1 MFDISV
7 DKKQESN
14 VFNTQTHFEMIIV
27 GAGPAGLNAAL
38 YAKRKGID
46 VAVFSL
52 DVGGQL
58 HNTSQVDNY
67 LGIMDVLGGDLSKK
81 FEAHCESLG
90 VPIKTGHQV
99 ESIIRLRNGNFE
111 ITLDNEFKYTSV
123 ALIYTLGGAPRTLQV
138 PGEDAYAN
146 KGVSYCTTCDAPFF
160 KDQHVVVA
168 GGGNSAA
175 EAVIDLAAWA
185 KKITVVHRSQWRADQ
200 IILDQFKNVPNL
212 EIFLETQI
220 LEVLGE
226 TMMTG
231 LRVLDKKTN
240 TERIIKADGLF
251 VEIGNIPKSQLV
263 KELVD
268 LNEQGEVIVN
278 ERQETSLE
286 GLYAAGDVTTQ
297 IDKQIIISA
306 AEGAKAALAATNYIN
321 HKK

>member
-7 DKKQESN
+7 DKKPESN
-14 VFNTQTHFEMIIV
+14 VFKQQSHFEMIVI

-46 VAVFSL
+46 VSVISL

-67 LGIMDVLGGDLSKK
+67 LGIQDVLGGDLSKK
-81 FEAHCESLG
+81 FEDHCLSLG

-99 ESIIRLRNGNFE
+99 EKIER
-111 ITLDNEFKYTSV
+111 LDNANFKVILDNDETFTAV
-123 ALIYTLGGAPRTLQV
+123 TLIYTLGGSPRKLDV
-138 PGEDAYAN
+138 MGEDLYAN

-185 KKITVVHRSQWRADQ
+185 KKIMVVHRSQWRADQ

-212 EIFLETQI
+212 EILLETQI
-220 LEVLGE
+220 LEVLGD

-231 LRVLDKKTN
+231 LRVLDKKMG
-240 TERIIKADGLF
+240 EEKVIKADGLF
-251 VEIGNIPKSQLV
+251 VEIGNIPKSHLL
-263 KELVD
+263 KDLVD

-278 ERQETSLE
+278 HRQETSLE

-297 IDKQIIISA
+297 EDKQIIISA
-306 AEGAKAALAATNYIN
+306 AEGAKAALTATQYIN

>member
-7 DKKQESN
+7 DKKPESN
-14 VFNTQTHFEMIIV
+14 VFKTQCYFEMIIV

-67 LGIMDVLGGDLSKK
+67 LGIQDVLGSDLSKK

-99 ESIIRLRNGNFE
+99 DKIVRLDNDLYE
-111 ITLDNEFKYTSV
+111 ITLDNDESYTST
-123 ALIYTLGGAPRTLQV
+123 ALIYTLGGAPRMLQV
-138 PGEDAYAN
+138 PGEELYAN

-160 KDQHVVVA
+160 KNQHVVVA

-185 KKITVVHRSQWRADQ
+185 SKITVVHRSQWRADQ
-200 IILDQFKNVPNL
+200 IILDQFKNVPHL

-231 LRVLDKKTN
+231 LRVFDKKTQ

-251 VEIGNIPKSQLV
+251 VEIGNIPKSHLL
-263 KELVD
+263 KDLVD

-278 ERQETSLE
+278 DRQETTLD

-297 IDKQIIISA
+297 VDKQIIISA
-306 AEGAKAALAATNYIN
+306 AEGAKAALSATNYIN

>member
-7 DKKQESN
+7 DKKQESS
-14 VFNTQTHFEMIIV
+14 VFTTKNHFEMIIV

-99 ESIIRLRNGNFE
+99 DKITKNTDGLFE
-111 ITLDNEFKYTSV
+111 ITLDNDKAYTAF

-138 PGEDAYAN
+138 PGETEYAN

-160 KDQHVVVA
+160 KDLHVVVA

-200 IILDQFKNVPNL
+200 IILDQFKNIPNL

-220 LEVLGE
+220 LEVQGD

-251 VEIGNIPKSQLV
+251 VEIGNIPKSDLI
-263 KELVD
+263 KDLVD

-278 ERQETSLE
+278 NRQETSLK

-297 IDKQIIISA
+297 VDKQIIISA

-321 HKK
+321 HIK

>member
-38 YAKRKGID
+38 YAKRKGMD

-99 ESIIRLRNGNFE
+99 ESIIRLSNGNFE
-111 ITLDNEFKYTSV
+111 ITLDNDLKYTSV

-220 LEVLGE
+220 LEVVGE

-263 KELVD
+263 KDLVD

-278 ERQETSLE
+278 DRQETSLE

-297 IDKQIIISA
+297 VDKQIIISA

>member
-7 DKKQESN
+7 DKKPESN
-14 VFNTQTHFEMIIV
+14 VFKQQSHFEMIVI

-46 VAVFSL
+46 VSVISL

-67 LGIMDVLGGDLSKK
+67 LGIQDVLGGDLSKK
-81 FEAHCESLG
+81 FEDHCLSLG

-99 ESIIRLRNGNFE
+99 EKIER
-111 ITLDNEFKYTSV
+111 LDNANFKVILDNDETFT
-123 ALIYTLGGAPRTLQV
+123 AITLIYTLGGSPRKLDV
-138 PGEDAYAN
+138 MGEDLYAN

-220 LEVLGE
+220 LEVLGD

-231 LRVLDKKTN
+231 LRVLDKKTG
-240 TERIIKADGLF
+240 EDRVIKADGLF
-251 VEIGNIPKSQLV
+251 VEIGNIPKSHLL
-263 KELVD
+263 KDLVD

-278 ERQETSLE
+278 HRQETSLE

-297 IDKQIIISA
+297 EDKQIIISA
-306 AEGAKAALAATNYIN
+306 AEGAKAALTATQYIN